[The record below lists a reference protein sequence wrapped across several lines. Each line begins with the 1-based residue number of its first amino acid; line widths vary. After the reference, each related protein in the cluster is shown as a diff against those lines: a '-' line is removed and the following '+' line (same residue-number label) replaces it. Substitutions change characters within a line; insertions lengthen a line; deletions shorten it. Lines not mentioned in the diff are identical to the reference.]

1 MHACITCV
9 GSDSGGTPRASRY
22 SDGRQGPEE
31 PEHAFLL
38 WMAACLEAEPTDTQI
53 EKFRRLLLTIPMRFK
68 VIASEEAR
76 LFAHANLRET
86 ITGSHACMSR
96 TATQRVYE
104 VCQWR
109 DRRMRIHGTQNAT
122 ASKLAQL
129 WNEQV
134 HMARS
139 SEPITEAFMAMS
151 FRLWEQLLSHEN
163 CRKLILWAERTW
175 GKLNPLD
182 SVVKLEA
189 VLTKAKG
196 SVEHAEWLLGS
207 IIFYVKCKY
216 NSHGELSVRNLTGK
230 NAGNRGLLDM
240 WLLKRNMWDYIAST
254 VLDSASFNFT
264 KETKARSMA
273 LSQNMVGFCMF
284 FGKRLH
290 EPVCGLSNTAT
301 SSILLMGVPHRMG
314 GAQPAPPLVASI
326 LVHS

>member
-1 MHACITCV
+1 MHACVTCV

-38 WMAACLEAEPTDTQI
+38 WMAACLEAEPTDTQLA
-53 EKFRRLLLTIPMRFK
+53 KFRRLLLTIPMRFK

-76 LFAHANLRET
+76 LFAHVNLRET

-129 WNEQV
+129 WNDQV

-151 FRLWEQLLSHEN
+151 FRLWEQLLGHEN

-175 GKLNPLD
+175 GKNNPLD

-216 NSHGELSVRNLTGK
+216 NIPGELSVRILTGK

-240 WLLKRNMWDYIAST
+240 WLLKRTIWDYIAST
-254 VLDSASFNFT
+254 VLDSASFT